1 MTIAFIAVLL
11 VLVAAHAAPE
21 LARWRDFT
29 WLQRWQEAVAGQS
42 GDVVRLVVVIGVP
55 VLACA
60 LLQVALHNRLL
71 GVFGLAFAIV
81 VLFYCWGPR
90 DLERDADAVD
100 KAPDSDQRA
109 AAAQALR
116 GDEMQQPLA
125 FESGALVE
133 ATFTAALRRW
143 FGVMFWFVALGPAGA
158 LLYRLVQL
166 LAFAPQFAE
175 GGLAAQRALLARAAR
190 LLDWLPAHLM
200 ALSLALVSNFDAVFK
215 TWHDYHA
222 ANGKGY
228 FTPDL
233 GFLDAIARA
242 SVDADVAAESD
253 GDKSARSPLV
263 ALDDAMVL
271 VRRVLVVW
279 VTLLAVIVLAGWFA

>member
-11 VLVAAHAAPE
+11 VLVAAHSAPE
-21 LARWRDFT
+21 LARWRDFS
-29 WLQRWQEAVAGQS
+29 WLQRWQETVARSG
-42 GDVVRLVVVIGVP
+42 GDVFGLVLCVGVP
-55 VLACA
+55 VLACG
-60 LLQVALHNRLL
+60 LVQVALNNRVL
-71 GVFGLAFAIV
+71 GVFGLAFAVV

-90 DLERDADAVD
+90 DLERDAEAVD
-100 KAPDSDQRA
+100 KAPDSDQRV

-116 GDEMQQPLA
+116 GDAMQQPLA

-133 ATFTAALRRW
+133 ATFMAALRRW
-143 FGVMFWFVALGPAGA
+143 FGVIFWFAVLGPAGA
-158 LLYRLVQL
+158 LLYRLIQL
-166 LAFAPQFAE
+166 LASAPEFAE
-175 GGLAAQRALLARAAR
+175 GESSAQRTMLGRAAH

-215 TWHDYHA
+215 TWRDYHA

-253 GDKSARSPLV
+253 GEKSSRSPLV

-279 VTLLAVIVLAGWFA
+279 LTLLAVIVLAGWFA